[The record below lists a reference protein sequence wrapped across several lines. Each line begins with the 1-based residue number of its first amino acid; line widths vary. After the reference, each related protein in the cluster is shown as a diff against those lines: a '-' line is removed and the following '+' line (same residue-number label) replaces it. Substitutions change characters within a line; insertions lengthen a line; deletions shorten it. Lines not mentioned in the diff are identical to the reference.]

1 MKKKILVI
9 TLGVAFL
16 FAASF
21 VTQTESANAQEPLQ
35 VNHATGLPL
44 PPQGERKIIPT
55 VCVLVATGEVVGR
68 ANDCGPG
75 YSNCVD
81 VVCPGQIDVYGPFD
95 GIGIA
100 DAG

>member
-1 MKKKILVI
+1 MKKKILA
-9 TLGVAFL
+9 LALSVAFL

-21 VTQTESANAQEPLQ
+21 VMNTDAADAQEPLQ
-35 VNHATGLPL
+35 VNHATGIPL

-55 VCVLVATGEVVGR
+55 VCVLVSTGEVVGR

-75 YSNCVD
+75 SANCVD
-81 VVCPGQIDVYGPFD
+81 VVCPGQIDVYGAD

-100 DAG
+100 SAG